1 MKRVLATFV
10 MAAVC
15 GSQCF
20 AADTAQPPAKPHEKT
35 DAPVAAAPS
44 DKGAAK
50 PSDVKEVAAKEGAA
64 KDVATKEG
72 ALKEV
77 SVKEESWV
85 GTFSK
90 KDDQNVEFTAGGKTY
105 EVIGAIEKELIKE
118 SGKEMK
124 VTGSIDTD
132 GALKV
137 AKAEPVKVTK

>member
-50 PSDVKEVAAKEGAA
+50 PSDVKEVAAKE
-64 KDVATKEG
+64 VATKEG

>member
-10 MAAVC
+10 IAAVC

-35 DAPVAAAPS
+35 DAPEATVQS
-44 DKGAAK
+44 DEGAAK
-50 PSDVKEVAAKEGAA
+50 SSDVKEVAA
-64 KDVATKEG
+64 
-72 ALKEV
+72 
-77 SVKEESWV
+77 KEESWV

-105 EVIGAIEKELIKE
+105 EVIGAIEKELMKE
-118 SGKEMK
+118 AGKEMK